1 MGKIAFVFSGQ
12 GAQFS
17 GMGLDYYKNNP
28 AAKAVFDEAEKRCP
42 DTLRL
47 CFEGQEEEIKQT
59 RNTQVCMFTFEMA
72 IVKALENAGICPDM
86 VAGFSLGE
94 FSALT
99 AAGANDFG
107 KMLSLVEQRGTFMQ
121 AAAGECS
128 AAMVA
133 VLKLPKEKI
142 EALCSNFSHVYAV
155 NFNCPGQISVTA
167 DKEAIPAFSAAVKE
181 AGGRVLPLKV
191 AGGFH
196 SPFMTD
202 AGVAFAKVLDSF
214 PMQALRLPVVANV
227 TGQFYG
233 DDIKG
238 ILKRQMV
245 SPVMWEQSI
254 QTLIENGA
262 DTFIE
267 IGPGN
272 VLGGMIKRINS
283 SVKILS
289 SGDYEAFQEV
299 LRGVKQ

>member
-17 GMGLDYYKNNP
+17 GMGLDYYQHN
-28 AAKAVFDEAEKRCP
+28 AAARAVFDAAERVCP
-42 DTLRL
+42 DTIRL
-47 CFEGQEEEIKQT
+47 CFEGEEEEIKET

-72 IVKALENAGICPDM
+72 IVKALAAAGIRPDM

-99 AAGANDFG
+99 TAGANDFEQ
-107 KMLSLVEQRGTFMQ
+107 MLSLVEKRGTLMQ
-121 AAAGECS
+121 EAAVECS

-142 EALCSNFSHVYAV
+142 VAICDQFPDTYAV

-167 DKEAIPAFSAAVKE
+167 ASEAIPAFSAAVKE

-196 SPFMTD
+196 SPFMAE
-202 AGVAFAKVLDSF
+202 AGSAFAKVLEDF
-214 PMQALRLPVVANV
+214 PMQELQLPVVANV
-227 TGQFYG
+227 TGRFYEAA
-233 DDIKG
+233 IKPV
-238 ILKRQMV
+238 LTQQMV

-262 DTFIE
+262 ETFIE

-272 VLGGMIKRINS
+272 VLGGMIKRINGG
-283 SVKILS
+283 VKIYGT
-289 SGDYEAFQEV
+289 GDYQAFEEV
-299 LRGVKQ
+299 LREVH